1 MVLQIAS
8 ISTVAGRFFQ
18 PVLDL
23 FALLTTSRQCPDL
36 SDLEF
41 IRLGVSRVLSQATSG
56 RDFLQAYAE
65 SGGKEVENSH
75 FFETL
80 KSGRRL
86 KLCEELNRRLHE
98 AVRQVRE
105 DPFAAHSELKG
116 FDLHA
121 GDGHYHKAAAHDK
134 PIGDS
139 KRPVGHFFM
148 FDLRTS
154 ALHHLELAETGGTRK
169 GEHDMHVL
177 KRTDIKTLRLGSGK
191 GRKVM
196 FVWDKAAIDF
206 RFWRHAKQNGIYFIS
221 REKDNMRLGTI
232 GINAFD
238 KADPRNQGVISDELV
253 STSTGVCLR
262 RVVYHDPVGDVTYA
276 YLTSELNIPPGL
288 VALLYKRRWD
298 IEKAFDETENKLQ
311 EGKAW
316 ASSTTAKKI
325 QGQFIAITV
334 NLLLL
339 IEARL
344 EKVELIVNE
353 PEIERR
359 AERLEEVETLLAKKG
374 LVVPFVYSAIQRITQ
389 RGVKLIRWLRNHLY
403 GNRPWSEAIGLL
415 RKRYAAL

>member
-1 MVLQIAS
+1 MVLQTTLIT
-8 ISTVAGRFFQ
+8 TVSARFFQ

-23 FALLTTSRQCPDL
+23 FGRLTSSRQCPEL
-36 SDLEF
+36 TDLEF

-65 SGGKEVENSH
+65 SGGQAVARSH

-86 KLCEELNRRLHE
+86 KLCQEVNGLLQD
-98 AVRQVRE
+98 AVKQVRD
-105 DPFAAHSELKG
+105 DPFAAHRELKG

-121 GDGHYHKAAAHDK
+121 GDGHYHGAASHDK

-148 FDLRTS
+148 LDLRTC
-154 ALHHLELAETGGTRK
+154 AMHHLELGETGEARK
-169 GEHDMHVL
+169 SEHDMHVL
-177 KRTDIKTLRLGSGK
+177 KRTDIKTLRRGAGK

-196 FVWDKAAIDF
+196 VVWDKAGIDF
-206 RFWRHAKQNGIYFIS
+206 RYWVNAKQNGIYFLS
-221 REKDNMRLGTI
+221 REKDNMRLEII

-238 KADPRNQGVISDELV
+238 QADPRNQGVISDELV
-253 STSTGVCLR
+253 STSTGVYVR
-262 RVVYHDPVGDVTYA
+262 RVVYHDPVGEVTYT

-316 ASSTTAKKI
+316 ASSATAKKI
-325 QGQFIAITV
+325 QGQFIAITA

-339 IEARL
+339 IEAR
-344 EKVELIVNE
+344 VENIELVFNE

-359 AERLEEVETLLAKKG
+359 AKRLEEVQTRLAKRG
-374 LVVPFVYSAIQRITQ
+374 ITVPFVYSAIQRITQ
-389 RGVKLIRWLRNHLY
+389 RGLKLIRWLRNHLY
-403 GNRPWSEAIGLL
+403 GDRPWSESIGRL
-415 RKRYAAL
+415 RNLYAAL